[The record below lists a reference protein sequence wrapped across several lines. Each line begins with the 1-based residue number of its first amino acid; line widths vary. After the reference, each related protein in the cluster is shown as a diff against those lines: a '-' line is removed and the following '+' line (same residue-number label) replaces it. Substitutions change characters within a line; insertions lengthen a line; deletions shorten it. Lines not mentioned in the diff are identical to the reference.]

1 MPDRRRYL
9 TFAVLVTLIAG
20 GAGAFVVWSAQGGG
34 DPAPT
39 AVDRAR
45 ILKILSVPHIV
56 FLTGDSEKSQ
66 LDRVAIAPLSD
77 LTQRA
82 EVGIRCDRIG
92 MAAAG
97 GICIR
102 HRTALGI
109 EYGATFLD
117 DSFAA
122 RGSASGPGIPSRART
137 SPDGSYAAATSFV
150 TGDSYLVP
158 GEFSTTSTIYE
169 AGTGEVVVRTLERF
183 AVFHDGQRFE
193 PRDRNFW
200 GVTFA
205 KDGKTFF
212 ATMGTTDHTY
222 LVHGDLSTRR
232 IETVQ
237 RNVECPSLSPDE
249 RRIAYKKRRADG
261 DWRFTV
267 LDLGTGRE
275 TALAETRSIDDQ
287 LAWLDSDRVLYGVA
301 GNVWVTRA
309 DGGGKPRVLLRRAD
323 SPTIVR
329 PAAA

>member
-1 MPDRRRYL
+1 
-9 TFAVLVTLIAG
+9 
-20 GAGAFVVWSAQGGG
+20 
-34 DPAPT
+34 
-39 AVDRAR
+39 
-45 ILKILSVPHIV
+45 
-56 FLTGDSEKSQ
+56 
-66 LDRVAIAPLSD
+66 
-77 LTQRA
+77 
-82 EVGIRCDRIG
+82 

-109 EYGATFLD
+109 EYRATFLD
-117 DSFAA
+117 NSFAA

-137 SPDGSYAAATSFV
+137 SPDGRYAAATSFV

-158 GEFSTTSTIYE
+158 GEFSTTSTIYD
-169 AGTGEVVVRTLERF
+169 ARTGKVVERTLERF
-183 AVFHDGQRFE
+183 TVIRDGQRFE

-205 KDGKTFF
+205 KDGRTFF
-212 ATMGTTDHTY
+212 ATMGTAAHTY

-261 DWRFTV
+261 AWRFTV
-267 LDLGTGRE
+267 LDLETGRE

-301 GNVWVTRA
+301 GKVWVMRA

-323 SPTIVR
+323 SPTVVR